1 MSKTKGSKNYFQGD
15 KLYIL
20 KDVLDYIR
28 KNEPSLE
35 IPQSWEHG
43 GGLNDLAKK
52 FGIVPDYDNGIEG
65 RGHFTKY
72 KGTTLYKFAAL
83 VVDYLKNITPKKP
96 RLTPIEVITKMAQ
109 KDIEKAA
116 DEVFGCDPSSI
127 VIKSGSVSSHPE
139 EEPENEL
146 RIPTGF
152 FEVHGTKGERLL
164 VRFSD
169 VKQVCE
175 MVPGCRFTAS
185 YLIDEERNSKTII
198 FAKHTLCV
206 VDTYDEIIKKINDAI
221 TPRISI
227 NSSGLTLFG
236 SEV

>member
-83 VVDYLKNITPKKP
+83 VVDYLKSITPKKP

-116 DEVFGCDPSSI
+116 DEALDDSLRCAPP
-127 VIKSGSVSSHPE
+127 SHPE

-152 FEVHGTKGERLL
+152 IEVHGTKGERLL
-164 VRFSD
+164 VRFCD
-169 VKQVCE
+169 VEQVCE
-175 MVPGCRFTAS
+175 MVPGCRFTSS

-198 FAKHTLCV
+198 FAKRTLCV
-206 VDTYDEIIKKINDAI
+206 TETYDEVIKNFHDAI
-221 TPRISI
+221 TPRVSI

>member
-35 IPQSWEHG
+35 IPQSWDHG

-116 DEVFGCDPSSI
+116 DEVLDDVPLCDPSSF
-127 VIKSGSVSSHPE
+127 VIKTGSVSEDPE
-139 EEPENEL
+139 EEPANEL
-146 RIPTGF
+146 RIPKGF
-152 FEVHGTKGERLL
+152 VVLTKSKYHDAVAFRVDDILQIEEFFGEDIKIVTKIFPDIRVEETFEEVIE
-164 VRFSD
+164 
-169 VKQVCE
+169 
-175 MVPGCRFTAS
+175 A
-185 YLIDEERNSKTII
+185 
-198 FAKHTLCV
+198 
-206 VDTYDEIIKKINDAI
+206 INKA
-221 TPRISI
+221 
-227 NSSGLTLFG
+227 L
-236 SEV
+236 EV

>member
-116 DEVFGCDPSSI
+116 DEALDDSLFGPSSM
-127 VIKSGSVSSHPE
+127 VIKSGSVPAHPE

-146 RIPTGF
+146 RIPKGF
-152 FEVHGTKGERLL
+152 VVLTKSKYHDAVAFRVDDILQIEEFFGEDIKIVTKIFPDIRVEETFEEVIE
-164 VRFSD
+164 
-169 VKQVCE
+169 
-175 MVPGCRFTAS
+175 A
-185 YLIDEERNSKTII
+185 
-198 FAKHTLCV
+198 
-206 VDTYDEIIKKINDAI
+206 INKA
-221 TPRISI
+221 
-227 NSSGLTLFG
+227 L
-236 SEV
+236 EV

>member
-52 FGIVPDYDNGIEG
+52 IGIVPDYDNGIEG

-83 VVDYLKNITPKKP
+83 VVDYLKNVTPKKP

-116 DEVFGCDPSSI
+116 DEVLDDSLRCAPPL
-127 VIKSGSVSSHPE
+127 HPE
-139 EEPENEL
+139 EEPESEL
-146 RIPTGF
+146 RIPKGF
-152 FEVHGTKGERLL
+152 VVLTKSKYHDAVAFRVDDILQIEEFFGEDIKIVTKIFPDIRVEETFEEVIE
-164 VRFSD
+164 
-169 VKQVCE
+169 
-175 MVPGCRFTAS
+175 A
-185 YLIDEERNSKTII
+185 
-198 FAKHTLCV
+198 
-206 VDTYDEIIKKINDAI
+206 INKA
-221 TPRISI
+221 
-227 NSSGLTLFG
+227 L
-236 SEV
+236 EV

>member
-65 RGHFTKY
+65 KGHFTKY

-83 VVDYLKNITPKKP
+83 VVDYLKSITPKKP

-116 DEVFGCDPSSI
+116 DEVLDDNSLFDPSSM
-127 VIKSGSVSSHPE
+127 VIKSGSVPAHPE

-146 RIPTGF
+146 RIPKGF
-152 FEVHGTKGERLL
+152 VVLTKSKYHDAVAFRVDDILQIEEFFGEDIKIVTKIFPDIRVEETFEEVIE
-164 VRFSD
+164 
-169 VKQVCE
+169 
-175 MVPGCRFTAS
+175 A
-185 YLIDEERNSKTII
+185 
-198 FAKHTLCV
+198 
-206 VDTYDEIIKKINDAI
+206 INKA
-221 TPRISI
+221 
-227 NSSGLTLFG
+227 L
-236 SEV
+236 EV

>member
-65 RGHFTKY
+65 RGHFAKY

-83 VVDYLKNITPKKP
+83 VVDYLKSVTPKKP

-116 DEVFGCDPSSI
+116 DEVLDDNSLFDPSPM
-127 VIKSGSVSSHPE
+127 VIKSGSVPAHPE

-146 RIPTGF
+146 RIPKGF
-152 FEVHGTKGERLL
+152 VVLTKSKYHDAVAFRVDDILQIEEFFGEDIKIVTKIFPDIRVEETFEEVIE
-164 VRFSD
+164 
-169 VKQVCE
+169 
-175 MVPGCRFTAS
+175 A
-185 YLIDEERNSKTII
+185 
-198 FAKHTLCV
+198 
-206 VDTYDEIIKKINDAI
+206 INKA
-221 TPRISI
+221 
-227 NSSGLTLFG
+227 L
-236 SEV
+236 EV

>member
-116 DEVFGCDPSSI
+116 DEALDDSLRCAPP
-127 VIKSGSVSSHPE
+127 SHPE

-146 RIPTGF
+146 RIPKGF
-152 FEVHGTKGERLL
+152 VVLTKSKYHDAVAFRVDDILQIEEFFGEDIKIVTKIFPDIRVEETFEEVIE
-164 VRFSD
+164 
-169 VKQVCE
+169 
-175 MVPGCRFTAS
+175 A
-185 YLIDEERNSKTII
+185 
-198 FAKHTLCV
+198 
-206 VDTYDEIIKKINDAI
+206 INKA
-221 TPRISI
+221 
-227 NSSGLTLFG
+227 L
-236 SEV
+236 EV